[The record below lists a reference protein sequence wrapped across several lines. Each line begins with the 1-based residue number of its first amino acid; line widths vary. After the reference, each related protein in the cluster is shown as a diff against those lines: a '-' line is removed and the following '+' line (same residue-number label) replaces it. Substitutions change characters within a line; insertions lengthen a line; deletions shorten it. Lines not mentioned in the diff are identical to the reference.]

1 MRVAER
7 AEDTAILFRQ
17 SEKPGYRRR
26 EAVASAVC
34 CILPEINRIC
44 N

>member
-7 AEDTAILFRQ
+7 AEDTAILFKQ
-17 SEKPGYRRR
+17 SGNPAYRRR
-26 EAVASAVC
+26 ETVASAVC
-34 CILPEINRIC
+34 CILPEINCIC

>member
-7 AEDTAILFRQ
+7 AEDTAIL
-17 SEKPGYRRR
+17 YRRFESPNHLRR
-26 EAVASAVC
+26 ETVASAVC
-34 CILPEINRIC
+34 CILSEINPFC